1 MVVAFPHNSFG
12 GRYEGLT
19 SMTTYDADKAVAE
32 NEPHGAET
40 PAGGEGPTTE
50 KQPSQRAYHHPAA
63 GWGAAK
69 SVTHVLLREHAL
81 IDGPR
86 AIFKMNHESGGFD
99 CPGCAWP
106 DDTKGLKLDIC
117 ENGIKHVT
125 WEMTPKRAGR
135 ELFAAHS
142 VSELA
147 TWT

>member
-1 MVVAFPHNSFG
+1 
-12 GRYEGLT
+12 
-19 SMTTYDADKAVAE
+19 MTTYDADKAVAD

-86 AIFKMNHESGGFD
+86 AIFKMNHESGGSTARAARGPTTPRVSSSTSVRTASSTS
-99 CPGCAWP
+99 PG
-106 DDTKGLKLDIC
+106 K
-117 ENGIKHVT
+117 
-125 WEMTPKRAGR
+125 
-135 ELFAAHS
+135 
-142 VSELA
+142 
-147 TWT
+147 